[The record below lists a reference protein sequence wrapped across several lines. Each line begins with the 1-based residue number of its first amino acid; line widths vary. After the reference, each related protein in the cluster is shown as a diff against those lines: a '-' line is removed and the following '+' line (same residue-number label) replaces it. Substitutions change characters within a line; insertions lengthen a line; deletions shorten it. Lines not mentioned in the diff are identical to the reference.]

1 MIDRITKE
9 WNNIPLCHHVKM
21 ELQLY
26 IRVYIEYS
34 FQNGNRCVC
43 IGFMYIEHIIC
54 VNRLSFPF
62 TLPQKNRPHDQCHFS
77 KI

>member
-1 MIDRITKE
+1 MWTINNRRKCQNTKTMLYSKIKSFIIDRITKE

-43 IGFMYIEHIIC
+43 VYWIH
-54 VNRLSFPF
+54 VH
-62 TLPQKNRPHDQCHFS
+62 T
-77 KI
+77 

>member
-43 IGFMYIEHIIC
+43 VYWIYVHRAYYLC
-54 VNRLSFPF
+54 
-62 TLPQKNRPHDQCHFS
+62 
-77 KI
+77 